1 MLQLITTVDIFAS
14 GESPSIMPEISPS
27 DIGPGFPGFVLT
39 FSVVVV
45 AAILIVDMVRRIR
58 RVRYRAQV
66 AERTAAENAESPE
79 SAAPESLEGQGEAS
93 AGSDDPPAADTNTD
107 EGPKGR

>member
-79 SAAPESLEGQGEAS
+79 PEARNEYPADLPEA
-93 AGSDDPPAADTNTD
+93 PAAGTD
-107 EGPKGR
+107 ADADKGPQDR